1 MKKIFCLCLFCLLL
15 TVGLLACAAKDGET
29 SSAPESADESSAAP
43 QDASEAPAES
53 GGESD
58 SSEASAP
65 EESSDAADASS
76 EPPSESSAAASE
88 PAESAAASSAPPQ
101 PEESSSTPSRPEES
115 SSTPSKPEESSSTPS
130 RPEESSSI
138 PSEPEESSR
147 PDESSTTSSEPPV
160 EPAVKRAAKP
170 EVYGCTVVESDC
182 FVILGTCE
190 SGGRVVAKSGG
201 QTVSSRS
208 DHGYFSIR
216 LERTSSSMQVELTV
230 QVSGKEDSEALSYN
244 AVPKSVSA
252 EQWALIAGADYQF
265 HIQYTLADYL
275 RTNSYSASALE
286 SIRQRLESRLES
298 IRSVSPET
306 EVLYLLVPSPA
317 TVYPESMPS
326 EYKPQDK
333 LSRLEQ
339 VTTLLEDVGI
349 HTFDLTA
356 LFEAHKND
364 EYKLYWKTDSHWT
377 DYGAYLAYEAL
388 FDYIS
393 EAFPAAAPRQF
404 SEFAWQEDYYYG
416 GDISHYL
423 EYYNVNNVK
432 NGVYYGSTP
441 LMREYNVLRVPA
453 FSVPSQILRSVDRYK
468 TDHILTYDIAAVQY
482 GKTIQTNR
490 PELPS
495 AIIHRDSYSG
505 PMYDILAERL
515 DTTVYKSMWDY
526 TVNLSQIKQMQPDYI
541 IYLVAERNIGEVFPY

>member
-1 MKKIFCLCLFCLLL
+1 M
-15 TVGLLACAAKDGET
+15 
-29 SSAPESADESSAAP
+29 
-43 QDASEAPAES
+43 
-53 GGESD
+53 
-58 SSEASAP
+58 
-65 EESSDAADASS
+65 
-76 EPPSESSAAASE
+76 
-88 PAESAAASSAPPQ
+88 
-101 PEESSSTPSRPEES
+101 R
-115 SSTPSKPEESSSTPS
+115 
-130 RPEESSSI
+130 
-138 PSEPEESSR
+138 
-147 PDESSTTSSEPPV
+147 
-160 EPAVKRAAKP
+160 
-170 EVYGCTVVESDC
+170 
-182 FVILGTCE
+182 
-190 SGGRVVAKSGG
+190 
-201 QTVSSRS
+201 
-208 DHGYFSIR
+208 
-216 LERTSSSMQVELTV
+216 VELTV

-333 LSRLEQ
+333 PSRLEQ
-339 VTTLLEDVGI
+339 VTALLEDVGV

-356 LFEAHKND
+356 LFEAHKSD

-404 SEFAWQEDYYYG
+404 SEFTWQEDYYYG

-505 PMYDILAERL
+505 QMYDILAERL

>member
-43 QDASEAPAES
+43 QDASEAPSES

-76 EPPSESSAAASE
+76 EPPSASSAAESE

-101 PEESSSTPSRPEES
+101 PEESSSTPS
-115 SSTPSKPEESSSTPS
+115 
-130 RPEESSSI
+130 
-138 PSEPEESSR
+138 EPEESSR
-147 PDESSTTSSEPPV
+147 PDESGTTSSEPPV
-160 EPAVKRAAKP
+160 EPAIKRAAKP
-170 EVYGCTVVESDC
+170 EIYGCTVVESDC

-208 DHGYFSIR
+208 DHGDFSIR

-286 SIRQRLESRLES
+286 SIRRRLESRLES

-333 LSRLEQ
+333 PSRLEQ
-339 VTTLLEDVGI
+339 VTALLEDVGV

-404 SEFAWQEDYYYG
+404 SEFEWQEDYYYG

-468 TDHILTYDIAAVQY
+468 TDHILTYDIAAVQF

-505 PMYDILAERL
+505 QMYDILAERL

>member
-1 MKKIFCLCLFCLLL
+1 MKKILCLCLFCLLL
-15 TVGLLACAAKDGET
+15 TVGLLACATKDGET

-43 QDASEAPAES
+43 QDASEAPSES

-65 EESSDAADASS
+65 EESSDAAGASS
-76 EPPSESSAAASE
+76 EPPSESSAAESE

-130 RPEESSSI
+130 RPEESSST
-138 PSEPEESSR
+138 PSEPE
-147 PDESSTTSSEPPV
+147 

-286 SIRQRLESRLES
+286 NIRWRLESRLES

-326 EYKPQDK
+326 KYKPQDK
-333 LSRLEQ
+333 PSRLEQ
-339 VTTLLEDVGI
+339 VTALLEDVGVR
-349 HTFDLTA
+349 TFDLTA
-356 LFEAHKND
+356 LFEGHKND

-393 EAFPAAAPRQF
+393 EAFPAAAPRQY
-404 SEFAWQEDYYYG
+404 SEFTWQEDYYYG

-505 PMYDILAERL
+505 QMYDILAERL

>member
-1 MKKIFCLCLFCLLL
+1 M
-15 TVGLLACAAKDGET
+15 TA
-29 SSAPESADESSAAP
+29 
-43 QDASEAPAES
+43 
-53 GGESD
+53 
-58 SSEASAP
+58 
-65 EESSDAADASS
+65 
-76 EPPSESSAAASE
+76 
-88 PAESAAASSAPPQ
+88 
-101 PEESSSTPSRPEES
+101 
-115 SSTPSKPEESSSTPS
+115 
-130 RPEESSSI
+130 
-138 PSEPEESSR
+138 
-147 PDESSTTSSEPPV
+147 
-160 EPAVKRAAKP
+160 
-170 EVYGCTVVESDC
+170 
-182 FVILGTCE
+182 
-190 SGGRVVAKSGG
+190 
-201 QTVSSRS
+201 
-208 DHGYFSIR
+208 
-216 LERTSSSMQVELTV
+216 
-230 QVSGKEDSEALSYN
+230 
-244 AVPKSVSA
+244 
-252 EQWALIAGADYQF
+252 
-265 HIQYTLADYL
+265 
-275 RTNSYSASALE
+275 
-286 SIRQRLESRLES
+286 
-298 IRSVSPET
+298 
-306 EVLYLLVPSPA
+306 
-317 TVYPESMPS
+317 
-326 EYKPQDK
+326 
-333 LSRLEQ
+333 
-339 VTTLLEDVGI
+339 LLEDVGV

-393 EAFPAAAPRQF
+393 EAFPDAAPRQF
-404 SEFAWQEDYYYG
+404 SEFEWQEDYYYG

-505 PMYDILAERL
+505 QMYDILAERL

>member
-1 MKKIFCLCLFCLLL
+1 MPVLPPADGRTARLCGKGRRDVLRARKRGREQRR
-15 TVGLLACAAKDGET
+15 TAGRVRSAVGKRRGERFVGSERAGGKQRRGRCVLRAAVGKQRGGKRACGKRSGK
-29 SSAPESADESSAAP
+29 
-43 QDASEAPAES
+43 QRAPAAR
-53 GGESD
+53 GEQFD
-58 SSEASAP
+58 P
-65 EESSDAADASS
+65 
-76 EPPSESSAAASE
+76 EPP
-88 PAESAAASSAPPQ
+88 Q
-101 PEESSSTPSRPEES
+101 ES

-130 RPEESSSI
+130 RPEESSST

-170 EVYGCTVVESDC
+170 EIYGCTVVESDC

-216 LERTSSSMQVELTV
+216 LERTSSSMRVELTV

-265 HIQYTLADYL
+265 HIQYTLADYR

-286 SIRQRLESRLES
+286 SIRRRLESRLES

-326 EYKPQDK
+326 KYKPQDK
-333 LSRLEQ
+333 PSRLEQ
-339 VTTLLEDVGI
+339 VTALLEDVGV
-349 HTFDLTA
+349 HTFDLT
-356 LFEAHKND
+356 
-364 EYKLYWKTDSHWT
+364 
-377 DYGAYLAYEAL
+377 AL

-393 EAFPAAAPRQF
+393 EAFPDAAPRQF
-404 SEFAWQEDYYYG
+404 SEFEWQEDYYYG

-505 PMYDILAERL
+505 QMYDILAERL